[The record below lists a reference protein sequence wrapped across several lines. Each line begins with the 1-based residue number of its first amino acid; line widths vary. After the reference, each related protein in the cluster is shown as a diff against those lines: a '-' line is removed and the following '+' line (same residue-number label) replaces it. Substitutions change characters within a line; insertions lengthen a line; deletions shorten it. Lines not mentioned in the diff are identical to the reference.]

1 MSKGS
6 IRRQKRRMGRREGR
20 REDRDLQRQL
30 TGEYGR
36 GGMRLF
42 NSAKKWLKFSKT
54 PPTAFDDIDVYG
66 TPLPLSFGTFRHAC
80 AIIWTTKL
88 TPIIQDPS
96 EPYSEQYKASFAAK
110 ICEGQQGSLLRV
122 WFNKVLVLDRTTVSG
137 DRYSSAPDYSGK
149 ISFYPGST
157 TQTASPVIETEEGAG
172 FVPAYRDTCYLVC
185 KDIPMGRFG
194 NALPEIEVEVA
205 AAATPDYTTYDVA
218 AFSAPATANI
228 QQWFVTRNTPFIYQY
243 DGGNLFTIRKNVPSI
258 RRTIDVQAALDSIA
272 AGCSVTGR
280 FTVDEGSGAA
290 DTIYLLCEDSGGA
303 AFVLRYDGAFASNY
317 ADRVTGAAF
326 DTCFVYNGR
335 LLIADGTAGKVYSY
349 DKSTLTRQWIATAP
363 TAGYEAGNFTYDK
376 RGFIWLVW
384 YNAADI
390 NTLHLTRLR
399 PGGALRHFTLS
410 DYSGHRARCI
420 AYDYTNDVII
430 AGGVT
435 GDPISIAI
443 LSTAG
448 VPSYND
454 SGVDGATRS
463 IPMWVAQ
470 HRFSRTFYN
479 TDGTNLYKIKV
490 ADWNTAETIALSNF
504 ADTGTGTEAYA
515 YDYLSRAL
523 WICRDASPGMSK
535 LPLNRDSGADADLD
549 DVASSLLTES
559 GLVAGD
565 IDVTEATAHPVTGYT
580 IQDQTTARDPLT
592 QLLTAYQFGVREH
605 FESGYAQIK
614 LELIDRATQGASFA
628 IAEDEVGIGD
638 GAAQEPVFGEEKVQ
652 EEDLPFRVRVRY
664 ADTRRNYTAH
674 SQASEVPLAVTS
686 ATEELSL
693 EFPNLVLSDDN
704 AKQLA
709 DKILSSGWS
718 EGERRIFT
726 LPLWFL
732 GIEPE
737 DVVGVTL
744 DGISYSLRIES
755 VELGSNLLLEVSA
768 VLALVDQYT
777 SASTGDTS
785 TLNDRAPEVLTPTSL
800 WFVDC
805 PAVRDADGVSTDAGF
820 YLFAAPQDTDANWP
834 GCRVYRSLDGQL
846 YTPVTTISN
855 AATIGAVTAALNDGD
870 AYTFDSASE
879 VTILITSGSLTTQTE
894 AALVA
899 DPLLNLAAIGTET
912 GGWEL
917 VQFATV
923 TANGSGSYTLT
934 GMRRGRFGTEHLTAT
949 HAIGEAFLLFDFT
962 TPTTQRLSLAL
973 YDRGEERYYKGVTVG
988 TSQTAVEARAFT
1000 CQAKG
1005 LMPWTVSN
1013 VVGVLSGGVWTINF
1027 SRRSRIGGELSDY
1040 SDAPLNEA
1048 TEEYE
1053 LDIRDNPSTDVFRTL
1068 TIGPGLPVV
1077 SGVNLSADAA
1087 TQKFARVSGDFTLEF
1102 FVGQRIETAG
1112 FTNAGNNGRWTIS
1125 VVTALD
1131 VTVTA
1136 GATTMVTEASASG
1149 RTLTAVTPAV
1159 QYTAAQQLADGGA
1172 KSTFYLE
1179 VYQISDRLR
1188 EQDEI
1193 GRGFTDMLQIL

>member
-6 IRRQKRRMGRREGR
+6 IRRQKRRMGRRD
-20 REDRDLQRQL
+20 DRDLQREL
-30 TGEYGR
+30 VGEYGR

-42 NSAKKWLKFSKT
+42 GAAKKWLKFAKT
-54 PPTAFDDIDVYG
+54 PPSSFDDLDVYG
-66 TPLPLSFGTFRHAC
+66 TPVPLSFGAFRHAC

-110 ICEGQQGSLLRV
+110 ICEGPQGSLLRV

-137 DRYSSAPDYSGK
+137 DGYSSAPDFSGK
-149 ISFYPGST
+149 ISFYTGST
-157 TQTASPVIETEEGAG
+157 SQTASPVIEAEEGAG

-194 NALPEIEVEVA
+194 NALPEIEAEVA

-218 AFSAPATANI
+218 AFAAPATANI

-243 DGGNLFTIRKNVPSI
+243 DGGNLYTIRKNVPTI
-258 RRTIDVQAALDSIA
+258 RRIIDAQGALDAIA
-272 AGCSVTGR
+272 AGCAVTGR

-317 ADRVTGAAF
+317 TDRVTGAAF

-335 LLIADGTAGKVYSY
+335 LFIADGTAGKVYCY
-349 DKSTLTRQWIATAP
+349 DKSTLTRQWIATSGL
-363 TAGYEAGNFTYDK
+363 TAVEAGNFTYDN
-376 RGFIWLVW
+376 RGFVWVVW
-384 YNAADI
+384 YDSGDPDR
-390 NTLHLTRLR
+390 LHLSRLR
-399 PGGALRHFTLS
+399 AGGALRHYEFSDFT
-410 DYSGHRARCI
+410 GHGGRCV
-420 AYDYTNDVII
+420 AYDYINNKLVT
-430 AGGVT
+430 GGVT
-435 GDPISIAI
+435 GHPLTLTS
-443 LSTAG
+443 LSEAG
-448 VPSYND
+448 VPSYED
-454 SGVDGATRS
+454 TGVNSTDRS
-463 IPMWVAQ
+463 IALWISQYRFARSFYSTNGTSI
-470 HRFSRTFYN
+470 HR
-479 TDGTNLYKIKV
+479 IKV
-490 ADWNTAETIALSNF
+490 SDWLTVETIALSNF

-515 YDYLSRAL
+515 YDYLSRAF

-535 LPLNRDSGADADLD
+535 LPLNRDGGADADLD
-549 DVASSLLTES
+549 DVASSLLTDS
-559 GLVAGD
+559 GLVAAD
-565 IDVTEATAHPVTGYT
+565 LDVTEATAHPVVGYT

-614 LELIDRATQGASFA
+614 LELVDRATQSASFA
-628 IAEDEVGIGD
+628 IDEDEVGIGD
-638 GAAQEPVFGEEKVQ
+638 GAAQEPVFGEEKAE

-674 SQASEVPLAVTS
+674 SQASEVPQAVTS

-718 EGERRIFT
+718 EGERRTFT
-726 LPLWFL
+726 LPLWLL

-737 DVVGVTL
+737 DVVSVTL
-744 DGISYSLRIES
+744 DGISYSLRIET

-785 TLNDRAPEVLTPTSL
+785 TLSDRAPEVLTPTSL
-800 WFVDC
+800 WLVDC
-805 PAVRDADGVSTDAGF
+805 PAVRDVDGVSRDAGF
-820 YLFAAPQDTDANWP
+820 YLFAAPQDADANWP
-834 GCRVYRSLDGQL
+834 GCRVYRSLDGQT
-846 YTPVTTISN
+846 YTPSVTISN
-855 AATIGAVTAALNDGD
+855 AATIGAVTAALNNGD

-879 VTILITSGSLTTQTE
+879 VTILLTSGSLTTRTE
-894 AALVA
+894 AALAV

-934 GMRRGRFGTEHLTAT
+934 GMRRGRFGTERLTAD
-949 HAIGEAFLLFDFT
+949 HAIGEAFLLFDFA
-962 TPTTQRLSLAL
+962 TPTTQRLALSL
-973 YDRGEERYYKGVTVG
+973 YDRGEERYYKAVTVG
-988 TSQTAVEARAFT
+988 TSQTAVEGRAFT

-1005 LMPWTVSN
+1005 LMPWTVSG
-1013 VVGVLSGGVWTINF
+1013 VVGVSSGGAWTINF

-1040 SDAPLNEA
+1040 VDVALNEL

-1053 LDIRDNPSTDVFRTL
+1053 LDLRENPSTAILRTL
-1068 TIGPGLPVV
+1068 TIGPGLSSL

-1087 TQKFARVSGDFTLEF
+1087 TQKFVRASGDWTVEPRF
-1102 FVGQRIETAG
+1102 FVGQRVETTG
-1112 FTNAGNNGRWTIS
+1112 FSNAGNNGRWTITTL
-1125 VVTALD
+1125 TATD
-1131 VTVTA
+1131 MTVTD
-1136 GATTMVTEASASG
+1136 GATTMVTEGAGAG
-1149 RTLTAVTPAV
+1149 KTLTAISPAV
-1159 QYTAAQQLADGGA
+1159 LYTAAMQTADGGA
-1172 KSTFYLE
+1172 KSTFYVE
-1179 VYQISDRLR
+1179 VYQISDTLR
-1188 EQDEI
+1188 TQDGV
-1193 GRGFTDMLQIL
+1193 GRGFTEMVQIL